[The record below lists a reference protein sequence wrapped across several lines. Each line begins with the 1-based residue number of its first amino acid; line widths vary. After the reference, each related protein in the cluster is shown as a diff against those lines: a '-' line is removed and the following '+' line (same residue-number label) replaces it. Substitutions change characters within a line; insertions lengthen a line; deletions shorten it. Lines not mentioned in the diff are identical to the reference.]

1 MVEEVDKVNN
11 EFPENT
17 ETIDINHLDDLKMK
31 SSVTKQKRINIR
43 SNWKQLINLTFTA
56 NEEHVI
62 IELDQDVIC
71 LLTTFRNI
79 ICTNGINLLPKKE
92 TKKKKKVIKRCDTA
106 INYKIPPLKKGKHLF
121 SKRVGSVADMLV
133 QFYRVKIALA
143 DESEEKKEIT
153 NIEIDDGNQFC
164 QGCYAFSVFYV
175 CFVIPSL

>member
-31 SSVTKQKRINIR
+31 SSVTKQKRINTR

-92 TKKKKKVIKRCDTA
+92 TKKRRRK
-106 INYKIPPLKKGKHLF
+106 
-121 SKRVGSVADMLV
+121 
-133 QFYRVKIALA
+133 
-143 DESEEKKEIT
+143 
-153 NIEIDDGNQFC
+153 
-164 QGCYAFSVFYV
+164 
-175 CFVIPSL
+175 